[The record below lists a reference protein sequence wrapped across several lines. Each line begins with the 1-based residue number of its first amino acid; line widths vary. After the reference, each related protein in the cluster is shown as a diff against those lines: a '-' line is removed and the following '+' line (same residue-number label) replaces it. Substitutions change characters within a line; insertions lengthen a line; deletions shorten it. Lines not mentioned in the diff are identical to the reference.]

1 MDLEIGSINQG
12 GVVLDIAPYDLSPQI
27 FSYAENVEFG
37 KQGVTPLL
45 SPINLYLTLPL
56 GKTVLH
62 AEPATVN
69 GGIKIVVF
77 FCEDKIFILD
87 RGNLLDV
94 TPSGLG
100 ASRLWSVVQFNG
112 YVVACNGVNYPY
124 YLDFYNYTAQ
134 LAVLPNWPTNVLP
147 KLLGCLAG
155 CLFAFGNGSQYL
167 FSDQFVL
174 WSNIAEIGQLPSNYD
189 YTDPTS
195 RAGLLNLPDYE
206 YFVSVES
213 LGQSLVLY
221 RSNSVYTVRFV
232 GGGSVFSFTPTF
244 SDKSLLSE
252 KAVATKGRLHYCID
266 QGEFY
271 VHDGLTTQEFD
282 AKPVS
287 DYFYKNVNLDRLDLV
302 QMFYDKVQD
311 KLHLVYPSKTSS
323 VCDFDLF
330 YNFSTQTWSIDR
342 VPSCTYVA
350 PIFLPNAEDN
360 VTYDGL
366 EGTYD
371 EWEGTYE
378 LEYAN
383 LNRPALAYFGSE
395 VYTLEG
401 ATEYKVALLRRN
413 LVAYTVQ
420 DQSGAV
426 TVKRNLQVLITEL
439 WPKLY
444 DGTVSFRIGFSDK
457 PLSEISW
464 SDWQLADDFKLDFF
478 ESGRYLHVEIKNED
492 QQYFNLGGYMLR
504 ARPIGE
510 Q

>member
-12 GVVLDIAPYDLSPQI
+12 GIVLDIAPYDLSPQI
-27 FSYAENVEFG
+27 FSYAENVEFT
-37 KQGVTPLL
+37 KQGVLPLL
-45 SPINLYLTLPL
+45 EPILFPVTLPP
-56 GKTVLH
+56 GKSVLH

-77 FCEDKIFILD
+77 FCEDAVYILD
-87 RGNLLDV
+87 KGELVDV
-94 TPSGLG
+94 TPVGLG

-134 LAVLPNWPTNVLP
+134 LATLPNWPTSVLP
-147 KLLGCLAG
+147 KLLGSLSG

-174 WSNIAEIGQLPSNYD
+174 WSNIAELGQLPSDYD
-189 YTDPTS
+189 FTDPTS
-195 RAGLLNLPDYE
+195 RAGITNLPNYE
-206 YFVSVES
+206 YFVSVVL
-213 LGQSLVLY
+213 LGQTLILY
-221 RSNSVYTVRFV
+221 RSNSVYSVRFV
-232 GGGSVFSFTPTF
+232 GGNAVFAFQQAF
-244 SDKSLLSE
+244 SDKSLLAE
-252 KAVATKGRLHYCID
+252 KAVATKGRLHFCVD

-271 VHDGLTTQEFD
+271 VHDGITTQEFD

-287 DYFYKNVNLDRLDLV
+287 DYFYSNVNLDRLCLV

-311 KLHLVYPSKTSS
+311 KLHLVYPSKNST

-330 YNFSTQTWSIDR
+330 YNFSTQTWSLDK
-342 VPSCTYVA
+342 VPACSYVG
-350 PIFLPNAEDN
+350 PVFLPNAEDN
-360 VTYDGL
+360 LTYDEL
-366 EGTYD
+366 EGTYLQ
-371 EWEGTYE
+371 WSGTYE
-378 LEYAN
+378 LEYGD
-383 LNRPALAYFGSE
+383 LTRPSLSYFGNK
-395 VYTLEG
+395 VYTLDG
-401 ATEYKVALLRRN
+401 ATQYKLSLLRRN

-420 DQSGAV
+420 DQSGAT

-444 DGTVSFRIGFSDK
+444 DGTVSFRIGFSEK
-457 PLSEISW
+457 PLSAVGW
-464 SDWQLADDFKLDFF
+464 SDWLLADDFKLDFF
-478 ESGRYLHVEIKNED
+478 ESGRYLHIEIKNESR
-492 QQYFNLGGYMLR
+492 QYFNLGGYMLR